1 VLGVLGW
8 ARAIGGSK
16 RAISPVVSAVIITA
30 TLLTIIVV
38 ATALASSTLET
49 HLQNLEFEQAKTM
62 MMALGKVIAEVSL
75 RPGAASSVQFNQR
88 SGGMG
93 VYQGE
98 ALTIR
103 VYNGSELV
111 LELVNA
117 TFVVK
122 YRGGSMVSAAPMD
135 LSGSSELIVEA
146 PKPLGYVRVEV
157 GNGAWIVLDYNRVR
171 LLNNT
176 SLGTVD
182 LFLILLRPGTFGGAG
197 IVTVKVQNKG
207 ARTWTCEGDSVVVK
221 VGDKE
226 TSLPLGGLRT
236 TRITEVVIEVSTM

>member
-146 PKPLGYVRVEV
+146 PKPLGYVRGRGRERR
-157 GNGAWIVLDYNRVR
+157 LDRPR
-171 LLNNT
+171 LQQGQAPEQHLARDCGPLPHT
-176 SLGTVD
+176 PTAGD
-182 LFLILLRPGTFGGAG
+182 LWRRGHRDRQGP
-197 IVTVKVQNKG
+197 
-207 ARTWTCEGDSVVVK
+207 E
-221 VGDKE
+221 
-226 TSLPLGGLRT
+226 
-236 TRITEVVIEVSTM
+236 